1 MNKKYFAHSGDQ
13 VDKSDWQLLPDH
25 LHSVA
30 DLAANNARYFN
41 ASQLANIA
49 GLLHDAGKYSEA
61 FALRLEGGRRVDHAT
76 AGAKIAIQQW
86 GERLGKII
94 AYIVA
99 GHHAGLANGV
109 DLGNNRATLEER
121 LNKDIP
127 LLDGVWKQVLV
138 LPEQLPF
145 PQHKAAGKDFQGFQ
159 LAFLI
164 RMLYSCLVDAD
175 YIDTE
180 YFYHELEGKTQKR
193 GNDTPLQ
200 KLKVVLD
207 KHLKVLQ
214 KKAQTNSPSDVND
227 LRKKV
232 LEYSR
237 KQAQLEPGLFSL
249 TVPTGG
255 GKTLT
260 SMAFALDHALV
271 DRSGTQHM
279 PLRRVIYVIPFT
291 SIIEQNAKVFRELF
305 SELGEDIVLEHH
317 SAFDDASFDWRDETK
332 DKLRMAMENWDA
344 PVVVT
349 TAVQFFESLFAD
361 RSSKCR
367 KLHNISGSVIILD
380 EAQMMP
386 QKLLRPTMAAID
398 ELARNYNCS
407 IVLCTA
413 TQPALKHSD
422 EFHNGFRKVRE
433 IAPEPEQLYKELD
446 RVTVRHIGIQT
457 DEELAG
463 RIVSNAQILIIVN
476 NRRHARALFEL
487 TDGDEHH
494 YHLTTLMCAKHR
506 KKILEEIRAKLKN
519 GEPCKVISTSLI
531 EAGVDVDFPMVM
543 RAESGLDSVAQ
554 AAGRCN
560 REGRR
565 AKEESELLIFT
576 SPEWSAPPEL
586 EQAAACM
593 RQVVRNHS
601 GDLLAPEAIKAYFR
615 DLFWHNHEQLD
626 SKKILAVHRDHCQ
639 NLSFPFQHIAR
650 DYRII
655 ESHLHPIIIPYDDE
669 AEKWIEK
676 LHHVEFVGCIAS
688 KLQQY
693 LVQVPEQAFVAL
705 KTEGVI
711 VAIQP
716 ERFGDQFW
724 KLSNRWIY
732 DEAAGLKWENPH
744 YIASNELVF
753 S

>member
-1 MNKKYFAHSGDQ
+1 MKRQMNKRYFAHSGNNP
-13 VDKSDWQLLPDH
+13 DKSDWQPLSEH
-25 LHSVA
+25 LHHVA
-30 DLAANNARYFN
+30 DLAASSAKHFK
-41 ASQLANIA
+41 ASQLAQIA

-61 FALRLEGGRRVDHAT
+61 FAQRLEGGKRVDHAT

-86 GERLGKII
+86 ERLGKII

-109 DLGNNRATLEER
+109 DLGDNRATLEER
-121 LNKDIP
+121 LKKDIP
-127 LLDGVWKQVLV
+127 LLDEAWKQALV
-138 LPEQLPF
+138 LPDQLPF
-145 PQHKAAGKDFQGFQ
+145 PPHKPAEKSFHGFQ

-175 YIDTE
+175 FIDTE
-180 YFYHELEGKTQKR
+180 RFYRKLEGKTQNR
-193 GNDTPLQ
+193 SEHPPLQ
-200 KLKVVLD
+200 KLQVALD
-207 KHLKVLQ
+207 KHLTALQ
-214 KKAQTNSPSDVND
+214 ERTAAHSPSAVND

-232 LEYSR
+232 LEYAR
-237 KQAQLEPGLFSL
+237 KQAQSEPGLFSL

-260 SMAFALDHALV
+260 SMAFALDHALKH
-271 DRSGTQHM
+271 Q
-279 PLRRVIYVIPFT
+279 LRRVIYVIPFT
-291 SIIEQNAKVFRELF
+291 SIIEQNAKVFRDLF
-305 SELGEDIVLEHH
+305 GEFGNDIVLEHH
-317 SAFDDASFDWRDETK
+317 SAFDDAGFDWREETK
-332 DKLRMAMENWDA
+332 DKLRLAMENWDA
-344 PVVVT
+344 PIVVT

-407 IVLCTA
+407 VVLCTA
-413 TQPALKHSD
+413 TQPALLRSD
-422 EFHNGFRKVRE
+422 EFHNGFQNVRE
-433 IAPEPEQLYKELD
+433 IAPDPARLYRKLD

-457 DEELAG
+457 DEDLAE
-463 RIVSNAQILIIVN
+463 RIAGNIQILIIVN

-487 TDGDEHH
+487 TDGGDSH

-506 KKILEEIRAKLKN
+506 KMILEEIRIKLKS

-543 RAESGLDSVAQ
+543 RAEGGLDSVAQ

-560 REGRR
+560 REGGR
-565 AKEESELLIFT
+565 AKEDSELLIFIT
-576 SPEWSAPPEL
+576 PDWKAPPEL

-601 GDLLAPEAIKAYFR
+601 GDLLASEAIKAYFR
-615 DLFWHNHEQLD
+615 DLFWRNDAQLD
-626 SKKILAVHRDHCQ
+626 SKKILNVHRDHCQ
-639 NLSFPFQHIAR
+639 CLSFPFQNIAR

-655 ESHLHPIIIPYDDE
+655 ESHLHPIIIPYDSE
-669 AEKWIEK
+669 AEKWIER
-676 LHHVEFVGCIAS
+676 LHHAEFVGRIAG

-693 LVQVPEQAFVAL
+693 LVQVPKQAFIVL
-705 KTEGVI
+705 KTAGVI

-724 KLSNRWIY
+724 KLNNQGIY
-732 DEAAGLKWENPH
+732 DEAAGLNWENPT
-744 YIASNELVF
+744 YIKAEATVIS
-753 S
+753 